1 MAARVTDDKVGSEA
15 VFVDDEVGLK
25 ILIYLA
31 IRNAVVTSEGNCL
44 YIGNLG
50 SKVFLNGA

>member
-1 MAARVTDDKVGSEA
+1 MAARVADDKVGRKA

-31 IRNAVVTSEGNCL
+31 IRNAIVTSEGNCL
-44 YIGNLG
+44 HISNLG
-50 SKVFLNGA
+50 SKVFLNCA